1 MISSQQLFVHLAP
14 FPLSSFPCQQVDKSS
29 KLKQAKE
36 ESQTKN
42 LNSSDMN
49 KTALYTTVL

>member
-1 MISSQQLFVHLAP
+1 MISSQQLFVHLPP

-42 LNSSDMN
+42 LNNSDMN
-49 KTALYTTVL
+49 KTALYTSVL